1 MNTTRLLASLIILV
15 SLALGYFVFAPQNAT
30 NSFLSKFTFH
40 LGLDLQ
46 GGTHLV
52 YKADVTQVPAGQVN
66 SSLNALRDV
75 IERRINVFGV
85 SEPVVQIEQTD
96 GTDLTDGGRLIVEL
110 PGITEISEATALVGQ
125 TPELDFRIE
134 KPGVDTSTITASTTI
149 DEVFIPSGLS
159 GKDVKEAQVG
169 FDQLTSEPYVL
180 LEFTAEGRQKFAKI
194 TGDNVGKPLAIFLDG
209 AFLEAPVIQEAI
221 TQGQARIS
229 GNFTITEAKTLV
241 GRLNAGA
248 LPVPVTLL
256 STQTIGA
263 TLGSEAV
270 TRGVQAALIAFVVIS
285 VFFILWYRL
294 PGLVAIFSLGIYFV
308 TVLSIFKVFSITL
321 TAAGIAGFIVSLG
334 IAVDANVLIFERM
347 KEERA
352 RGKKLVTAQ
361 KEGFARAWLAI
372 RDSNF
377 SSLISATILF
387 WFGTSLIRG
396 FALTFAIG
404 ILVSMVTAILVTR
417 VFLTLVSVN
426 EDSKTSRFLFGS
438 GFKNN

>member
-229 GNFTITEAKTLV
+229 GNFTIAEAKTLV

-248 LPVPVTLL
+248 LPVPVSLL
-256 STQTIGA
+256 STQTVGA

-270 TRGVQAALIAFVVIS
+270 TRGVQAAFIAFIVIS

-308 TVLSIFKVFSITL
+308 CVLSIFKVFSITL

-352 RGKKLVTAQ
+352 RGKKLATAQ

>member
-270 TRGVQAALIAFVVIS
+270 TRGVQAALIAFIVIS